1 MKQGLFVKNCI
12 VQYPRNNP
20 YSDLEIFK
28 STELMIANL
37 KCLQEI
43 EIYIKI
49 YNLYKD
55 IKIILELNIFLTEHK
70 FKEAFQSLIRGYI
83 VTRPWLQL

>member
-1 MKQGLFVKNCI
+1 
-12 VQYPRNNP
+12 
-20 YSDLEIFK
+20 
-28 STELMIANL
+28 MIANL

-70 FKEAFQSLIRGYI
+70 FKETYPSFQGIYCDKTMASSVIIRLLLNLKKG
-83 VTRPWLQL
+83 